1 MRRRDFMAFLGG
13 ATAVSAASAIGAGA
27 QVPAKVRRVGYIAR
41 TSDAVMGHTVGA
53 FRQGLADLGYVEG
66 QSIALEVRWAEGHA
80 ERYAELVTELIGL
93 NMDVLVVGNSM
104 IAHAARKA
112 TSTIPIV
119 MVAADPVGLGLVD
132 SLARPGGNVTGLS
145 YFNEQMI
152 AKRSRRLLARFRG
165 RSASAGDRA
174 STSRSE
180 PARGFRRC
188 VRLRY
193 DSQRGRSHRL
203 RRCPDCHA

>member
-1 MRRRDFMAFLGG
+1 
-13 ATAVSAASAIGAGA
+13 
-27 QVPAKVRRVGYIAR
+27 
-41 TSDAVMGHTVGA
+41 
-53 FRQGLADLGYVEG
+53 
-66 QSIALEVRWAEGHA
+66 LEVRRAEGRA

-152 AKRSRRLLARFRG
+152 AKRLQLL
-165 RSASAGDRA
+165 RS
-174 STSRSE
+174 
-180 PARGFRRC
+180 
-188 VRLRY
+188 
-193 DSQRGRSHRL
+193 
-203 RRCPDCHA
+203 